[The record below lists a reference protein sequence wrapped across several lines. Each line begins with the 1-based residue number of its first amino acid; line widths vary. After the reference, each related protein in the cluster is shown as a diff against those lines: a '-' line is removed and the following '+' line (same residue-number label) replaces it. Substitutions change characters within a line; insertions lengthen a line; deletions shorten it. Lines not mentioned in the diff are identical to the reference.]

1 MNVIET
7 ILARASGRKRVEP
20 GDLVTVEVTTAV
32 MHDLMFT
39 KALWREPLKLR
50 DPDRLVIIFDHVV
63 PSNSPEIAQAHE
75 RGRDFV
81 RRFGIKRFHDI
92 GIDGGICHQVTAD
105 KGYALP
111 GTVLTCSDSHASS
124 GGAFNCA
131 ARGTA
136 QLDTVAAM
144 ATGQNW
150 FQVGETIRYEFTGQL
165 KPNAAAKDVFLYMA
179 DHFGD
184 HAMQNIEFAD
194 TGKALN
200 MNARRTI
207 CTMATELSAEFAVF
221 EFDDQLDRFMRE
233 RTSVPFEP
241 AFRDADARY
250 RDVRSID
257 LSKIEPLVARPDAVV
272 NNSVA
277 AGAVGDVPINQ
288 AFVGSCAN
296 GTLDDLEAVARVLKG
311 RKVAPGV
318 RFIVTPASQ
327 GIYLEATKRGYIATL
342 VEAGAIVTN
351 STCGACAGVNFGLL
365 AAGETCITS
374 STRNFKGRMG
384 SKEARIYMASSAT
397 VAASAV
403 RGRIADPSEYLD

>member
-1 MNVIET
+1 MNVIEK
-7 ILARASGRKRVEP
+7 ILARASGRATVQP
-20 GDLVTVEVTTAV
+20 GDLVMVEVTTAV

-63 PSNSPEIAQAHE
+63 PSNSTEIAEAHQ
-75 RGRDFV
+75 RARDFV
-81 RRFGIKRFHDI
+81 RRFGIRRFHDI

-136 QLDTVAAM
+136 QLDTIAAI

-150 FQVGETIRYEFTGQL
+150 FQVGETIRYEFAGRL
-165 KPNAAAKDVFLYMA
+165 KPNAAAKDVFLHMA
-179 DHFGD
+179 GHYGD

-194 TGKALN
+194 PGAALN

-241 AFRDADARY
+241 AFRDKDAHY
-250 RDVRSID
+250 RDIRTID
-257 LSKIEPLVARPDAVV
+257 LSSIEPLVAKPDAVV

-277 AGAVGDVPINQ
+277 VGELKDIRIDQ

-296 GTLDDLEAVARVLKG
+296 GTLDDLEAAARVVSG
-311 RKVAPGV
+311 RKVAAGV

-327 GIYLEATKRGYIATL
+327 GIYLEATRRGYIATL

-351 STCGACAGVNFGLL
+351 STCGACAGINFGIIGP
-365 AAGETCITS
+365 GEVCITS

-384 SKEARIYMASSAT
+384 SKEAKIYMASSAT

-403 RGRIADPSEYLD
+403 RGCISDPSEFFN